1 MSYRNG
7 ERLFCMKYDAP
18 KSASNESINCLVP
31 PQGYMMPQCTGEQ
44 CLMHKI
50 AMKNPKVKEIMDYT
64 MKRLKET
71 DDLKE
76 KLALAIGV
84 DLILKGIADEDEN
97 ADK

>member
-1 MSYRNG
+1 M
-7 ERLFCMKYDAP
+7 
-18 KSASNESINCLVP
+18 INNDCFQPIYPVP
-31 PQGYMMPQCTGEQ
+31 VNCMMPQCTGEQ
-44 CLMHKI
+44 CVMHKI

-84 DLILKGIADEDEN
+84 DLILKGIAEEEEN